1 MTAPSSIDPA
11 AFCTTSS
18 RPRHCVLAAPG
29 PGPAQLK
36 ALAEY
41 ESVRDA
47 PALPMLDVTE
57 RLASCDWQVTE
68 VSRLVMRLTYVMTD
82 DLRALAPICEAA

>member
-1 MTAPSSIDPA
+1 
-11 AFCTTSS
+11 
-18 RPRHCVLAAPG
+18 
-29 PGPAQLK
+29 
-36 ALAEY
+36 
-41 ESVRDA
+41 
-47 PALPMLDVTE
+47 MLDVTE

>member
-18 RPRHCVLAAPG
+18 RPRRCACG
-29 PGPAQLK
+29 TRPGPAQLK

-47 PALPMLDVTE
+47 LALPMLDVTE
-57 RLASCDWQVTE
+57 RLASYDWQVTE
-68 VSRLVMRLTYVMTD
+68 VSRLVMRPTSVMTD